1 MNLWFW
7 DDSWLRD
14 VAEINIEAGDGSD
27 ACKPSP
33 CLWGLMEIGEA
44 TKEYEDG
51 EDWKERKE

>member
-14 VAEINIEAGDGSD
+14 VAEINIEVGDGSD

-33 CLWGLMEIGEA
+33 CPWGFVLRM
-44 TKEYEDG
+44 KE
-51 EDWKERKE
+51 KK